1 MLSEISQAEKNRC
14 RMISLICEI
23 GGNTEKMREGR
34 KREINAEREAN
45 RKRLLNTESKLRV
58 AGGKVGGDGLEG

>member
-14 RMISLICEI
+14 MISLICGI
-23 GGNTEKMREGR
+23 GGNTEKIREGR

-45 RKRLLNTESKLRV
+45 HKRLLNTKSKLRV
-58 AGGKVGGDGLEG
+58 AGGKVGAEGLEG